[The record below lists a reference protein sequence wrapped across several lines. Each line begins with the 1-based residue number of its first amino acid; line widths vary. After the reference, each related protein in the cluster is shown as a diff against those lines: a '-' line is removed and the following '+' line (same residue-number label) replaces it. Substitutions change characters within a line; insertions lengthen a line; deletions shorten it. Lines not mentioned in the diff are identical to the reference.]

1 VKHEDSD
8 GIRIRDNEEK
18 AGTTQKENSG
28 LFAVSFAARS
38 LWRFRHCLFDCTLV
52 SSLGNGFRISKQ
64 KLEVKEVKN
73 MYQNILVP
81 LDGSELAE
89 YSLIHA
95 LAIESNTKPLRIV
108 LLTVLQPAIPEDS
121 YSWGGL
127 VAKDLANEIANRQK
141 NEAKNYLDKVILRF
155 KKEGYELKPVIG
167 YGDAADEII
176 KFVDSN
182 NTNLIVMTT
191 HSRSG
196 LTRWVLG
203 SVADK
208 VIRSSKVP
216 VMLVPPE

>member
-1 VKHEDSD
+1 
-8 GIRIRDNEEK
+8 
-18 AGTTQKENSG
+18 
-28 LFAVSFAARS
+28 
-38 LWRFRHCLFDCTLV
+38 
-52 SSLGNGFRISKQ
+52 
-64 KLEVKEVKN
+64 